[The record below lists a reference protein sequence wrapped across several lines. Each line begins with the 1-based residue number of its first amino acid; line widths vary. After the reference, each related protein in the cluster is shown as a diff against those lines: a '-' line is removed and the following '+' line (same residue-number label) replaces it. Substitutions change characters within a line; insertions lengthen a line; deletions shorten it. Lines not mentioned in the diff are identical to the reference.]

1 MMSPMMSGALSG
13 PDGLL
18 RCPWALS
25 VPEYLAYHDDEW
37 GRPVSTV
44 QGLYERMTLEAF
56 QSGLSWITI
65 LRKRENFRQAF
76 AGFWPERV
84 AAFTDDD
91 IQRLLSDPGIVRN
104 RAKIAAAIEN
114 ARLVVDLGARFTEIV
129 LSYRVTGRPR
139 PVGGELRATS
149 PESIE
154 MARQLK
160 GLGFRFVGPTTAYA
174 TMQAIGLVDDH
185 IVDCFAPPPGWPE
198 ANATAQTRPKP
209 EPDSGYDQVV
219 RNN

>member
-1 MMSPMMSGALSG
+1 MMSGAVVG
-13 PDGLL
+13 PDGLW

-25 VPEYLAYHDDEW
+25 APEYVAYHDDEW

-65 LRKRENFRQAF
+65 LRKRENFRRAF
-76 AGFWPERV
+76 AGFRPERV
-84 AAFTDDD
+84 AAFTDTD
-91 IQRLLSDPGIVRN
+91 IERLLSDPGIVRN

-114 ARLVVDLGARFTEIV
+114 ARLVVDLGARFAEIV
-129 LSYRVTGRPR
+129 LGYRVIGRPR
-139 PVGGELRATS
+139 PAGGELRATS
-149 PESIE
+149 PESIA
-154 MARQLK
+154 MAHELK

-185 IVDCFAPPPGWPE
+185 VVGCFAPPPAWPE
-198 ANATAQTRPKP
+198 ANSAPETRTKP
-209 EPDSGYDQVV
+209 EPDSSCD
-219 RNN
+219 

>member
-1 MMSPMMSGALSG
+1 MSGAVLG
-13 PDGLL
+13 PDSLW

-25 VPEYLAYHDDEW
+25 APEYLAYHDDEW
-37 GRPVSTV
+37 GRPVSTA

-65 LRKRENFRQAF
+65 LRKRENFRRAF

-84 AAFTDDD
+84 AAFTTDD

-114 ARLVVDLGARFTEIV
+114 ARLVVDLGSRFAEIV
-129 LSYRVTGRPR
+129 LSYRVIGRAR
-139 PVGGELRATS
+139 PAAGELRATS
-149 PESIE
+149 PESIG
-154 MARQLK
+154 MARELK
-160 GLGFRFVGPTTAYA
+160 DLGFRFVGPTTAYA

-185 IVDCFAPPPGWPE
+185 VVGCFAPPPVWPE
-198 ANATAQTRPKP
+198 ANSAPETRPKP
-209 EPDSGYDQVV
+209 EPESGCD
-219 RNN
+219 

>member
-1 MMSPMMSGALSG
+1 MSGAVLG
-13 PDGLL
+13 PDSLW
-18 RCPWALS
+18 RCPWALAA
-25 VPEYLAYHDDEW
+25 PEYLAYHDDEW

-65 LRKRENFRQAF
+65 LRKRENFRRAF

-84 AAFTDDD
+84 AAFTTDD

-114 ARLVVDLGARFTEIV
+114 ARLVVDLGSRFAEIV
-129 LSYRVTGRPR
+129 LSYRVIGRPR
-139 PVGGELRATS
+139 PAAGELRATS
-149 PESIE
+149 PESIG
-154 MARQLK
+154 MARELK
-160 GLGFRFVGPTTAYA
+160 DLGFRFVGPTTAYA

-185 IVDCFAPPPGWPE
+185 VVGCFAPPPVWPE
-198 ANATAQTRPKP
+198 ANSAPETRPKP
-209 EPDSGYDQVV
+209 EPESGCD
-219 RNN
+219 

>member
-1 MMSPMMSGALSG
+1 MMSGAAPG

-25 VPEYLAYHDDEW
+25 APEYLAYHDDEW
-37 GRPVSTV
+37 GKPVSTV

-65 LRKRENFRQAF
+65 LRKRENFRRAF

-84 AAFTDDD
+84 AAFTTGDVE
-91 IQRLLSDPGIVRN
+91 RLLSDPGIVRN

-114 ARLVVDLGARFTEIV
+114 ARLVVDLGSSFAEIV
-129 LSYRVTGRPR
+129 LSYRVIGRPR
-139 PVGGELRATS
+139 PVAGEWRATS
-149 PESIE
+149 PESIA
-154 MARQLK
+154 MARELK
-160 GLGFRFVGPTTAYA
+160 DLGFRFIGPTTAYA

-185 IVDCFAPPPGWPE
+185 VVGCFAPPPAW
-198 ANATAQTRPKP
+198 R
-209 EPDSGYDQVV
+209 
-219 RNN
+219 R

>member
-1 MMSPMMSGALSG
+1 MISPDDQQALPG

-25 VPEYLAYHDDEW
+25 APEYLAYHDNEW

-65 LRKRENFRQAF
+65 LRKRENFRRAF

-91 IQRLLSDPGIVRN
+91 IERLLERSRHHSQPGEDCCGHRERSAGCRSWTEVCRDCSQLSGDRPTASGSGGAACDFTRVHRN
-104 RAKIAAAIEN
+104 
-114 ARLVVDLGARFTEIV
+114 GARAQGPRLPLCRPDDGV
-129 LSYRVTGRPR
+129 RDDASDRPGRR
-139 PVGGELRATS
+139 SCGRL
-149 PESIE
+149 
-154 MARQLK
+154 L
-160 GLGFRFVGPTTAYA
+160 
-174 TMQAIGLVDDH
+174 
-185 IVDCFAPPPGWPE
+185 C
-198 ANATAQTRPKP
+198 ATA
-209 EPDSGYDQVV
+209 GLA
-219 RNN
+219 